1 MTKLSHL
8 AYIALGVVA
17 ESQPCSGYAVMKQ
30 FQGSSSTYF
39 SGSAGAIYPLLR
51 RLESA
56 GLIREE
62 RHRAGT
68 RVRRTY
74 SITEGG
80 ADALATWLCAPLPP
94 EDIAFMVDLLRART
108 LFFEKLPK
116 SKRKA
121 FVKDARSHLERRI
134 QSFEQKIADSETFS
148 QIDRVSFQSVV
159 LIDKARLQWL
169 DIVEQ
174 ELC

>member
-1 MTKLSHL
+1 MSKLSHL

-30 FQGSSSTYF
+30 FQSSSSTYF

-51 RLESA
+51 RLEAA
-56 GLIREE
+56 GLIKED
-62 RHRAGT
+62 RHKAGT
-68 RVRRTY
+68 RTRRTY
-74 SITEGG
+74 SLTESGS
-80 ADALATWLCAPLPP
+80 DALASWICAPLPP
-94 EDIAFMVDLLRART
+94 EDVAFMVDLLRART
-108 LFFEKLPK
+108 LFFEKIPK
-116 SKRKA
+116 SRRKA
-121 FVKDARSHLERRI
+121 FVKDARTQLERRI
-134 QSFEQKIADSETFS
+134 SEFEHRIADTEKFG

-159 LIDKARLQWL
+159 LIDRARLAWL